1 MTSARP
7 IGDLVTIVGGGTPT
21 RTKGEFYGGGV
32 PWVTPKDMKT
42 WDITESQV
50 MLTED
55 GVNQSPAKVIEPNA
69 VLVVVRSGI
78 LKHTLPI
85 AVNRVP
91 VTLNQDMKALICKPG
106 LHPDYLARYLK
117 WRAPEILGWVRA
129 TTADNFPV
137 ATLRQLEIPVPALQE
152 QRRIAAILD
161 QADALI
167 TTRREALRLVGMLS
181 ASVYD
186 ELFGDPTSNPRGWP
200 RRRLRD
206 VCDAIN
212 DCPHSTPRWTVAG
225 EVCLRTSNLSTG
237 GWDWSDTRYVSPQD
251 YSVRSA
257 RAEIAPGDVILSREG
272 TVGVAAI
279 VEPGMRVCMGQR
291 LVHVRTDRARVLP
304 RFLLRTLL
312 ILLAPQRIGQVM
324 VGSTSR
330 HLNVRDLRSL
340 EVVVPPLELQEQ
352 FDRAMA
358 RLEAAAEV
366 AGRQILEAQS
376 LQGAL
381 TELAFKGEL

>member
-1 MTSARP
+1 MRMAPLGDVARYVNGVAFRETDWGEHGLPIVRIQNLTDPSKPLNRTTRSVSGLVRARP
-7 IGDLVTIVGGGTPT
+7 GDLLVSWSATL
-21 RTKGEFYGGGV
+21 GV
-32 PWVTPKDMKT
+32 FSWPGP
-42 WDITESQV
+42 
-50 MLTED
+50 ED
-55 GVNQSPAKVIEPNA
+55 ALVNQHIFRVLPNEDA
-69 VLVVVRSGI
+69 VDRQYLRHMLGGA
-78 LKHTLPI
+78 LRDMERHLHGATMKH
-85 AVNRVP
+85 VNRS
-91 VTLNQDMKALICKPG
+91 
-106 LHPDYLARYLK
+106 
-117 WRAPEILGWVRA
+117 EFLG
-129 TTADNFPV
+129 TTIP
-137 ATLRQLEIPVPALQE
+137 LPPLEE

-291 LVHVRTDRARVLP
+291 LVHVRTDRARVLA